1 MNATKKRTLE
11 QLKTLQ
17 IYNSTPKAE
26 SVDPDFIMEMIRRI
40 PNDTDLGVAIR
51 NYFNSLKNARIMF
64 GMIVYLIK
72 YSMLSG

>member
-26 SVDPDFIMEMIRRI
+26 SVDPDFITEMIRRI

-51 NYFNSLKNARIMF
+51 NYFNSLENA
-64 GMIVYLIK
+64 K
-72 YSMLSG
+72 

>member
-26 SVDPDFIMEMIRRI
+26 SIDPDFIMEMVRRI
-40 PNDTDLGVAIR
+40 PNNLDLGGAVR
-51 NYFNSLKNARIMF
+51 NYVNSLKNA
-64 GMIVYLIK
+64 K
-72 YSMLSG
+72 

>member
-1 MNATKKRTLE
+1 MNTTKKRTLE

-40 PNDTDLGVAIR
+40 PNDADLGVAIR
-51 NYFNSLKNARIMF
+51 NYFNSLKNA
-64 GMIVYLIK
+64 K
-72 YSMLSG
+72 